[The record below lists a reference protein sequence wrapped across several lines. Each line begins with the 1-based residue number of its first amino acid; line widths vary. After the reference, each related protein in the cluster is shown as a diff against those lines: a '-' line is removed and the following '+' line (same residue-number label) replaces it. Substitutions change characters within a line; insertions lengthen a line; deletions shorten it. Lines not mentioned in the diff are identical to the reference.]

1 MECYIP
7 TLASI
12 IHRQAPLLTKKFTA
26 SSLMTWFNNDIK
38 KARRERRQAEI
49 RRRRTRNASDL
60 KGNLKKG
67 RITQRIWWPRQVVSF
82 SRTLLIGTVLIRRIY
97 SWLQKR
103 LLKQDQEVPFPL
115 FKDKLT
121 FANQMGSFV
130 VEKNKTI
137 HLKLGGLSSTDYP
150 KKNKPNLLVRG
161 K

>member
-1 MECYIP
+1 M
-7 TLASI
+7 
-12 IHRQAPLLTKKFTA
+12 
-26 SSLMTWFNNDIK
+26 
-38 KARRERRQAEI
+38 
-49 RRRRTRNASDL
+49 
-60 KGNLKKG
+60 
-67 RITQRIWWPRQVVSF
+67 SF

-103 LLKQDQEVPFPL
+103 LLKQDHEGPFPL

-150 KKNKPNLLVRG
+150 KKINQIYLCEGNRQKKLTSTALSTDS
-161 K
+161 

>member
-1 MECYIP
+1 M
-7 TLASI
+7 
-12 IHRQAPLLTKKFTA
+12 
-26 SSLMTWFNNDIK
+26 
-38 KARRERRQAEI
+38 
-49 RRRRTRNASDL
+49 
-60 KGNLKKG
+60 
-67 RITQRIWWPRQVVSF
+67 SF

-103 LLKQDQEVPFPL
+103 LLKQDHEVPFPL

-150 KKNKPNLLVRG
+150 KKINQIYLCEGNRQKKLTSTALSTDS
-161 K
+161 